1 MPDNVKRSQNFM
13 SFNEAAKQPTCPFT
27 ANRLRTMQ
35 KRGELPGIWSGSRFL
50 VNYPLL
56 MQQLEDLSRK
66 AVRAGEGTTK
76 MAQTREKLTLSVAE
90 AAQLLGLSTPKVYE
104 LTHRA
109 DFPAFRIGNRT
120 LVSRRLLEKWVDREA
135 GGDGAYEQ

>member
-1 MPDNVKRSQNFM
+1 MPELPLTLSEHSKSSVTIGRFFRFRVLTTEAPKIRLESFGCSVRSGQADM
-13 SFNEAAKQPTCPFT
+13 SRAFAQSGRGGAGNRAAKQPTCPFT

-66 AVRAGEGTTK
+66 AVRAGEGDD
-76 MAQTREKLTLSVAE
+76 E
-90 AAQLLGLSTPKVYE
+90 
-104 LTHRA
+104 
-109 DFPAFRIGNRT
+109 
-120 LVSRRLLEKWVDREA
+120 
-135 GGDGAYEQ
+135 DGTNT

>member
-66 AVRAGEGTTK
+66 AVRAGKGDDEDGTN
-76 MAQTREKLTLSVAE
+76 M
-90 AAQLLGLSTPKVYE
+90 
-104 LTHRA
+104 
-109 DFPAFRIGNRT
+109 
-120 LVSRRLLEKWVDREA
+120 
-135 GGDGAYEQ
+135 